1 MRFNIKSKR
10 CLRGKAIGMRCCR
23 RSAIG
28 RRRHWLVSAPL
39 DGGAAGGIANEMEV
53 LPWQRCVEV
62 EELS

>member
-1 MRFNIKSKR
+1 M
-10 CLRGKAIGMRCCR
+10 
-23 RSAIG
+23 
-28 RRRHWLVSAPL
+28 SAPL